1 MIEVE
6 DHSEKIS
13 TRLLDRFEEIYQK
26 VQENKPES
34 IEAERRK
41 IMKEGKESIYKCKLM
56 GLISSPTDG
65 NLFRNG

>member
-1 MIEVE
+1 MIEIE

-34 IEAERRK
+34 IEAERKK
-41 IMKEGKESIYKCKLM
+41 IIKEGKE
-56 GLISSPTDG
+56 
-65 NLFRNG
+65 